1 MAKFLGPGLGSAVIG
16 AVLGGAAAVF
26 GVTAAVQDNTR
37 PDIDR
42 SGNADSSLLN
52 QVEYGSR

>member
-1 MAKFLGPGLGSAVIG
+1 MTKFLVPGVASAVVG
-16 AVLGGAAAVF
+16 LVLGAAASC
-26 GVTAAVQDNTR
+26 GATAVAADNTR

-42 SGNADSSLLN
+42 SGNADSSVLN

>member
-1 MAKFLGPGLGSAVIG
+1 MNLTAAGAGSAVAG
-16 AVLGGAAAVF
+16 AVLGALVII
-26 GVTAAVQDNTR
+26 GVTFAIQDNSR
-37 PDIDR
+37 PEIDR

>member
-1 MAKFLGPGLGSAVIG
+1 MQKFLVPGAVSAVIG
-16 AVLGGAAAVF
+16 IALGTVATLGITAAA
-26 GVTAAVQDNTR
+26 QQNTR
-37 PDIDR
+37 PEVDR

>member
-1 MAKFLGPGLGSAVIG
+1 MAKFLVPGIASAVIG
-16 AVLGGAAAVF
+16 AVVGAGAILGI
-26 GVTAAVQDNTR
+26 TAAVQDNTL

-42 SGNADSSLLN
+42 TGNADSSLLN

>member
-1 MAKFLGPGLGSAVIG
+1 MGKFLGPGLISVVAG
-16 AVLGGAAAVF
+16 AVVGAVAVF
-26 GVTAAVQDNTR
+26 GVTAAVSENSR
-37 PDIDR
+37 PEIDR

>member
-1 MAKFLGPGLGSAVIG
+1 MAKFLVPGIASAVIG
-16 AVLGGAAAVF
+16 AVVGAGAVL
-26 GVTAAVQDNTR
+26 GVTAAAQDNKL

-42 SGNADSSLLN
+42 SGNANSSILN

>member
-1 MAKFLGPGLGSAVIG
+1 MAKFLVPGVISAAAGVVLG
-16 AVLGGAAAVF
+16 AVATFGITAAA
-26 GVTAAVQDNTR
+26 QDNTR
-37 PDIDR
+37 PEIDR

>member
-1 MAKFLGPGLGSAVIG
+1 MPKFLMPGVVSAAVG
-16 AVLGGAAAVF
+16 AVLGVVAVF
-26 GVTAAVQDNTR
+26 GVTAAASDNTR
-37 PDIDR
+37 PEIDR

>member
-1 MAKFLGPGLGSAVIG
+1 MKFLVPGVASAVIG
-16 AVLGGAAAVF
+16 AVLGLATVF
-26 GVTAAVQDNTR
+26 GVTAAASDNTR

-42 SGNADSSLLN
+42 TGNANSSLLN

>member
-1 MAKFLGPGLGSAVIG
+1 MAKFLVPGIASAVIG
-16 AVLGGAAAVF
+16 AVVGAGAILGI
-26 GVTAAVQDNTR
+26 TAAVEDNTL

-42 SGNADSSLLN
+42 SGNANSSLLN

>member
-1 MAKFLGPGLGSAVIG
+1 MGKFLGQGLGSVVVG
-16 AVLGGAAAVF
+16 AVLGVVAVF
-26 GVTAAVQDNTR
+26 GVTAALQENSR
-37 PDIDR
+37 PQVDR

>member
-1 MAKFLGPGLGSAVIG
+1 MAKFLVPGAISAVVGVALG
-16 AVLGGAAAVF
+16 AVATLGI
-26 GVTAAVQDNTR
+26 VTAAQENTR
-37 PDIDR
+37 PEIDR

>member
-1 MAKFLGPGLGSAVIG
+1 MGKFLGPGLGSVVAGAVIG
-16 AVLGGAAAVF
+16 AVAVF
-26 GVTAAVQDNTR
+26 GVTAAVQDNQR
-37 PDIDR
+37 PEIDR

>member
-1 MAKFLGPGLGSAVIG
+1 MAKFLAPALGSAAVG
-16 AVLGGAAAVF
+16 VVLGIVAVF
-26 GVTAAVQDNTR
+26 GVTAAVQENTR
-37 PDIDR
+37 PEIDR

>member
-1 MAKFLGPGLGSAVIG
+1 MGKFLVPGVISAVVG
-16 AVLGGAAAVF
+16 VALGTVATLGITAAA
-26 GVTAAVQDNTR
+26 QDNTR
-37 PDIDR
+37 PEIDR